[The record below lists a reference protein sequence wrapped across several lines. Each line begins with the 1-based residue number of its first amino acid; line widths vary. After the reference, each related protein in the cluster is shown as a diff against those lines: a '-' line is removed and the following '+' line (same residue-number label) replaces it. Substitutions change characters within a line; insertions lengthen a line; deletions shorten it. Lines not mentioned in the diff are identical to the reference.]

1 MLPLSIGIPISTQ
14 ASTLTSQFKMDN
26 LTSLTPKRPLWLVSR
41 APPISRTSTRPRLSS
56 ETSTWEMS
64 SPQTIHSQLNQA
76 ILALK
81 LIHSSQRLPL
91 HVSFLHRREPPHMK
105 AFLIRAQPANH
116 LSNDPCTRESS
127 ARIGLTIASVA
138 SETSVNML
146 TDPMSLVTNTSCICK
161 NSKSTLTTST
171 SHRTVAHSTGRRFA
185 SMARDAISDMNSGAL
200 RRFIDTSTCA
210 ICRPWTTLTKIC
222 LKSAQTPQILTPNWL
237 RIAPRYRRW
246 TPTMETVPLQS
257 QVIRHLI
264 WIRLLNNH
272 PKWAWLTLQ
281 TLSQDRT
288 HYKSWSSV
296 PAFSHSS
303 LPQAMQMAAM
313 NLHSTKRSQSQLT
326 TTTWVLSL
334 TTEQSCH
341 SLRASWMLS
350 RWSSPL
356 GYSPPSSSHLE
367 TARSSL
373 SPLTTPCSLSE
384 MQYML
389 AWLVC
394 VLARWLTEGSNMH
407 KLKLCPHPLQ
417 SIHMC
422 NTIH

>member
-1 MLPLSIGIPISTQ
+1 MRYLSDSQLARTHSRAKTQ
-14 ASTLTSQFKMDN
+14 IHSK
-26 LTSLTPKRPLWLVSR
+26 SLLKPLVSFQQ
-41 APPISRTSTRPRLSS
+41 
-56 ETSTWEMS
+56 TWEG
-64 SPQTIHSQLNQA
+64 
-76 ILALK
+76 
-81 LIHSSQRLPL
+81 
-91 HVSFLHRREPPHMK
+91 
-105 AFLIRAQPANH
+105 NH
-116 LSNDPCTRESS
+116 LKEVLIKMELAKLLCRGQCTRESYARTGPKLTS
-127 ARIGLTIASVA
+127 AA
-138 SETSVNML
+138 SEKSASTPTEWKSWVK
-146 TDPMSLVTNTSCICK
+146 TTSCTCR
-161 NSKSTLTTST
+161 SSLRPQMTST